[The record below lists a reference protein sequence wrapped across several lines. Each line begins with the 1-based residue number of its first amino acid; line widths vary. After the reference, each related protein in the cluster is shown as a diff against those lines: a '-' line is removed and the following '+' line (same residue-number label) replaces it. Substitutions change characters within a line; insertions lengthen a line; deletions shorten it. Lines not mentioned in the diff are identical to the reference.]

1 MLDFEDID
9 LGVFLFFR
17 PLLCGIGV
25 SSVESSEAKDIS
37 LFDLSKYFGLIE
49 LRSERFE
56 ESSDELLAL
65 DSPIVSISVCVSSR
79 LVIIS
84 FGTSS
89 SVSSLPVSSSP
100 LVPFLF
106 PFSFFLSS
114 VSLLA
119 VFTFLFCFF
128 VPSLLSS
135 FYLSH

>member
-1 MLDFEDID
+1 MLDFEDMD

-37 LFDLSKYFGLIE
+37 ALMFDLSKYFGLIE
-49 LRSERFE
+49 LRSESFE

-89 SVSSLPVSSSP
+89 SVSSLSLC
-100 LVPFLF
+100 LVLF
-106 PFSFFLSS
+106 
-114 VSLLA
+114 VG
-119 VFTFLFCFF
+119 
-128 VPSLLSS
+128 
-135 FYLSH
+135 